1 MDEFEI
7 GLLQAAGAGL
17 LSFLSP
23 CVLPLVVPYLAW
35 IGGRGAVARRVALVR
50 AISFVLGFVVM
61 FTIFGLTVT
70 AAGRWLTDY
79 RTIAGVIAGGVLVL
93 VGLHVLGV
101 FRVSALDRDV
111 RFRALPRVTSAAGAF
126 VVGLAFAFGW
136 SPCVGPI
143 LAAILA
149 LAADRGSV
157 GDGAALLGV
166 YGLGMGAPFLLA
178 AVSSGAFVRIAQRL
192 APHGRVIERVAGV
205 LVILTGLSI
214 MTGQFWKVGLWMLQ
228 VFPAFGRLG

>member
-1 MDEFEI
+1 MNEFEI
-7 GLLQAAGAGL
+7 GALEAAGAGL

-35 IGGRGAVARRVALVR
+35 IGGGDRRVRLVR
-50 AISFVLGFVVM
+50 AASFVLGFVVM

-79 RTIAGVIAGGVLVL
+79 RTLAAAAAGGVLAV

-101 FRVSALDRDV
+101 FRLPMLDRDA
-111 RFRALPRVTSAAGAF
+111 RFHALPHVTSVAGAF

-136 SPCVGPI
+136 SPCIGPI

-149 LAADRGSV
+149 LAADRGSAA
-157 GDGAALLGV
+157 DGAALLAV
-166 YGLGMGAPFLLA
+166 YGLGMGVPFLTA
-178 AVSSGAFVRIAQRL
+178 AAFSDAFLRLAQRL
-192 APHGRVIERVAGV
+192 APHGRLIERVAGV
-205 LVILTGLSI
+205 LVIATGVSI

-228 VFPAFGRLG
+228 AFPAWSRLG